1 MLFISVNYTDR
12 LSHALKHCQ
21 ALALCR
27 DYVSALTDLVPCA
40 DSGEADRSGA
50 LVFGDTSL

>member
-1 MLFISVNYTDR
+1 MLFISVNYSDR

-27 DYVSALTDLVPCA
+27 DYVSALIDLISCA
-40 DSGEADRSGA
+40 DNGEAVRSGA
-50 LVFGDTSL
+50 LIFGDPSV